1 VKIGTYRGG
10 WKEPAVRGV
19 GGEIADVG
27 DRYDS
32 TLDLIAAARRRSP
45 SWRSIR
51 NRIDGRGLDT
61 AIDCFIDP
69 YV

>member
-1 VKIGTYRGG
+1 
-10 WKEPAVRGV
+10 VRGV

-27 DRYDS
+27 DRHDS